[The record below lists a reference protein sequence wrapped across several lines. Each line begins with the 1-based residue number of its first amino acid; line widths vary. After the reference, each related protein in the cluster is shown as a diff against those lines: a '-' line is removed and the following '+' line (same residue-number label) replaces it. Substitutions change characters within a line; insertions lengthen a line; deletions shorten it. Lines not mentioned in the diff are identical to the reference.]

1 MKKGLKVAVIVLAVL
16 TLGLGGL
23 SYFMYSQYTKTV
35 DENAEYYNKLAS
47 YERSVYVATAEIK
60 AGDILKEGENVEKQN
75 VATALASDFFVD
87 ASELN
92 KVALTDISVGT
103 PIYKIMV
110 ADKEIDNLTRSIEIS
125 TVSVPLT
132 LTNGAYVDIR
142 IMFPNGEDYIVLSK
156 KRVSNLFLED
166 VTFTT
171 ELSEEEINRLSSAII
186 DTFTVS
192 GTKMYCTTYV
202 APSVQEASVPNY
214 LVRNETID
222 VLAKNPN
229 LADVELLKSTIN
241 SQLRSEMEAR
251 LANLSEE
258 QLTAVQKGHD
268 IEDTASASALVGI
281 TNGNYEVDVD
291 ANNYDGTVED
301 EDYSVEAVEAD
312 ETEANVG
319 ETN

>member
-1 MKKGLKVAVIVLAVL
+1 MKKGLKVAVIILAVL

-281 TNGNYEVDVD
+281 TNGNYEVDAD

>member
-1 MKKGLKVAVIVLAVL
+1 MKKGLKVAVIILAVL